1 VTASR
6 SSSPAIVG
14 GFQFSEAVNAIS
26 DADLRDLRAWGV
38 NTLVTEGDTY
48 SAEAIRRV
56 RDSGMRFIAGLS
68 AFSDHANGNSLL
80 QTRPELHPI
89 DETGRPRRQMEW
101 YVGITPTIAD
111 YRESRARAAEAIV
124 REHEVDGLM
133 LDFVRWPLHWELELR
148 PDAPPSAASSFDP
161 VTLDDFVRWRGEP
174 LPAEADG
181 PASAAA
187 WILRDARDEW
197 TSYRCAVITAFVEDV
212 ARRVRAIRR
221 DVMVGAFVVPL
232 PPAALA
238 DAVGQDVAALGQ
250 VLDLIAPMTYHAIV
264 HRDAAWVADTTEAIA
279 ASSDCRVVPVVQV
292 DSADGPAFDAD
303 WGPPVTPEEWRE
315 VADTAWEAAGSLIAF
330 PAGALAREGRGAV
343 LAGLSGKRVA

>member
-1 VTASR
+1 MTASR

-14 GFQFSEAVNAIS
+14 AFQFADAVNAIS
-26 DADLRDLRAWGV
+26 DADLRGLRSWGV
-38 NTLVTEGDTY
+38 DTLVTEGDTY
-48 SAEAIRRV
+48 EAEAIRRV
-56 RDSGMRFIAGLS
+56 RASGMRFIAGLS
-68 AFSDHANGNSLL
+68 AFSDHVDGNALL
-80 QTRPELHPI
+80 KIRPELHPI

-124 REHEVDGLM
+124 RDHEVDGLM

-148 PDAPPSAASSFDP
+148 PDSPPPAASSFDP
-161 VTLDDFVRWRGEP
+161 VTLADFVRWRGEP
-174 LPAEADG
+174 LPAGLDG
-181 PASAAA
+181 ASAAA
-187 WILRDARDEW
+187 WILRDARDDW

-212 ARRVRAIRR
+212 VRRVRVIRR

-232 PPAALA
+232 PPAGLA
-238 DAVGQDVAALGQ
+238 EAVGQDVTALGQ

-264 HRDAAWVADTTEAIA
+264 HRDAAWVGDTTEAIA
-279 ASSDCRVVPVVQV
+279 ASADCRVVPVVQV

-315 VADTAWEAAGSLIAF
+315 VASTAWAAAGSLIAF
-330 PAGALAREGRGAV
+330 PAGALAREGRGDS
-343 LAGLSGKRVA
+343 LAGVVGRRVA